1 MCVVDQEALARAQ
14 EEEMNEQQQ
23 DAVTRFAVNLAKVG
37 VPADRIV
44 EAVEM
49 VCDEFEHATA
59 R

>member
-1 MCVVDQEALARAQ
+1 
-14 EEEMNEQQQ
+14 MNEQQQ
-23 DAVTRFAVNLAKVG
+23 DTVIRFAVNLAKTG
-37 VPADRIV
+37 VSADRIV